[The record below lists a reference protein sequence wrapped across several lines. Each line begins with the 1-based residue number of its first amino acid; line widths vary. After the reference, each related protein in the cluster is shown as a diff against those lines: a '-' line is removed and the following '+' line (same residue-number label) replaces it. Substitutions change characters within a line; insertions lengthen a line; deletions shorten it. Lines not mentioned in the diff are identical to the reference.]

1 MARNQGP
8 IMPDDE
14 STPVSRANDERE
26 NGGSFRRPT
35 KRAATSVDDDLDNR
49 FAGLDEDDDEQQFRR
64 APKRPQ
70 VRRGAVTKKVANRL
84 KIAIVALIIFGVFAT
99 VFSVLYSYG
108 KHSWRFRIDSSDNI
122 QITGNKHVSRSQI
135 MQVMGGDIG
144 RNIFFVPLE
153 DRRKQLE
160 QLNWVRSASVMRFLP
175 NHLRV
180 DVEERTPIAFV
191 QFGQRVEL
199 IDATGVVMDI
209 PIGTQGNWAFPV
221 IVGTRESDPLSTRA
235 AKMKIYQALITDLD
249 STGEKNSQDLNEVDL
264 GDPEDVKV
272 TVADNQKS
280 ILIHLGDSDFLDRFK
295 IFKTHVQE
303 WRQQYA
309 NLDSVDLRYDRQVI
323 LNSDSKSNEPPKT
336 VSTAPKLVVKTSQKP
351 SSRKRHK

>member
-1 MARNQGP
+1 
-8 IMPDDE
+8 
-14 STPVSRANDERE
+14 
-26 NGGSFRRPT
+26 
-35 KRAATSVDDDLDNR
+35 
-49 FAGLDEDDDEQQFRR
+49 
-64 APKRPQ
+64 
-70 VRRGAVTKKVANRL
+70 
-84 KIAIVALIIFGVFAT
+84 
-99 VFSVLYSYG
+99 
-108 KHSWRFRIDSSDNI
+108 
-122 QITGNKHVSRSQI
+122 VSRSQI

-351 SSRKRHK
+351 SSRKRHN